1 MQMPWQDTDKND
13 EKLNFIVDWKK
24 NEFSFSELCKRYQI
38 SRPTGYALVNRF
50 QREGVEGL
58 KEKSKAPLSTPHK
71 IAEEVESFLLQL
83 KYRFPKW
90 GPAKI
95 KDFLMVEGIEGDWP
109 ASSTIGEVYKR
120 HGLVRP
126 RKKRKRIVAHSAPL
140 KHCSHPNAVWSA
152 DFKGHFK
159 LKNKRYC
166 YPLTITDN
174 FSRFLFACDAF
185 ESPNCENTI
194 KTFKRVFLEYGL
206 PDTIRTDNGQPFCS
220 FGVAGLTRLS
230 IWFLKLGITPERIT
244 MGAPQENG
252 RHERMHR
259 TLKEAVIIPEKNT
272 LCEQQAKF
280 DAFIEEYNTL
290 RPHSALKGLRPNEV
304 YTKSLRQFPEKL
316 TELVYPDEFSLRKVK
331 CNGEIKFAGKRYFV
345 SELLHG
351 ETLGLERVD
360 DHRAIVYFSKLKLGM
375 IDSKSKKIIK
385 PYSD

>member
-1 MQMPWQDTDKND
+1 MQMPWQETDKTD
-13 EKLNFIVDWKK
+13 EKLNFIIDWKK
-24 NEFSFSELCKRYQI
+24 NEFSLSELCKRYRI
-38 SRPTGYALVNRF
+38 SRPTGYALINRF
-50 QREGVEGL
+50 QLEGVEGL
-58 KEKSKAPLSTPHK
+58 KEKSKAPLNTPHK
-71 IAEEVESFLLQL
+71 TPEEIESFLLQL

-95 KDFLMVEGIEGDWP
+95 KDFLMVENIEGSWP
-109 ASSTIGEVYKR
+109 ASSTIGEIYKR
-120 HGLVRP
+120 HGLVKP
-126 RKKRKRIVAHSAPL
+126 RKKRKKIVAHSEPL
-140 KHCSHPNAVWSA
+140 KHCSHSNAVWSA

-159 LKNKRYC
+159 LKNKNYC

-194 KTFKRVFLEYGL
+194 KTFKRVFSEYGL
-206 PDTIRTDNGQPFCS
+206 PDAIRTDNGQPFCS
-220 FGVAGLTRLS
+220 FGAAGLTRLS

-244 MGAPQENG
+244 IGAPQENG

-259 TLKEAVIIPEKNT
+259 TLKEAVIIPEENT
-272 LCEQQAKF
+272 LSEQQKKF

-290 RPHSALKGLRPNEV
+290 RPHSALKGLRPQEV

-316 TELVYPDEFSLRKVK
+316 IELVYPDEFNLRKVK

-351 ETLGLERVD
+351 ETLGLEMID
-360 DHRAIVYFSKLKLGM
+360 EHRAIVYFSKLKLGM
-375 IDSKSKKIIK
+375 IDSKLNKIIK
-385 PYSD
+385 PYSE